1 LVLITIIPVLTS
13 GGYGYDSASSCDPNA
28 SRKGRSAQL
37 LQSIPCDL
45 SVQAYCN
52 LPGSAYPWHA
62 VRRFVHENQGLMRR
76 MYGDVRHIS
85 ILQAEIDN
93 NDIDIE
99 DIHRTAERYSRK
111 KAGKKMKHVHSTQFE
126 YVREKNN
133 DVITEPHFRPTQK
146 SSAFKSKLKTSSTT
160 NPTIINANMESTT
173 LSTIR
178 PDFLNIS
185 QPTTE
190 IGQEKKDQHKNS
202 NTTTKVEGEKID
214 IEKLSTIANLET
226 NIELVENVS
235 TTTVKTID
243 YTIGVTGSSAI
254 PVAKEAEEEI
264 NAQTSIDASTIS
276 TTTTDGEEKIQPQE
290 HNIPEIST
298 DKLDDKSNQIE
309 QNKTEV
315 NASKSPEGLLFQ
327 DAAQKDPPTI
337 NMRGVNACPV
347 KEEVVAPFW
356 ANNTRGEVLA
366 LLNLYPFEQ
375 YVHWE
380 KCSYEFKQMYCRE
393 GCRCEQQY
401 RLHRLLAYDPHN
413 ECRGIFSDWFRFPSC
428 CICKCYDLPYDFRVT
443 SRSPRTIARETIQYA
458 EDELQNAIYGH
469 ATDDW
474 YRPKDDDHI

>member
-1 LVLITIIPVLTS
+1 MEQ
-13 GGYGYDSASSCDPNA
+13 A
-28 SRKGRSAQL
+28 RRSFLPACKHVSDLQFSPTHIM
-37 LQSIPCDL
+37 QSIPPPTPKEMQFNKEL
-45 SVQAYCN
+45 HVPTLVQSLYI
-52 LPGSAYPWHA
+52 LVLY
-62 VRRFVHENQGLMRR
+62 VQMIGL
-76 MYGDVRHIS
+76 
-85 ILQAEIDN
+85 
-93 NDIDIE
+93 
-99 DIHRTAERYSRK
+99 K
-111 KAGKKMKHVHSTQFE
+111 
-126 YVREKNN
+126 
-133 DVITEPHFRPTQK
+133 RPTQK

-337 NMRGVNACPV
+337 NMRGVESEG
-347 KEEVVAPFW
+347 KEKVFSNVI
-356 ANNTRGEVLA
+356 RGDIGSGDRTQGD
-366 LLNLYPFEQ
+366 N
-375 YVHWE
+375 
-380 KCSYEFKQMYCRE
+380 SYTWM
-393 GCRCEQQY
+393 
-401 RLHRLLAYDPHN
+401 
-413 ECRGIFSDWFRFPSC
+413 
-428 CICKCYDLPYDFRVT
+428 
-443 SRSPRTIARETIQYA
+443 
-458 EDELQNAIYGH
+458 ELI
-469 ATDDW
+469 T
-474 YRPKDDDHI
+474 

>member
-1 LVLITIIPVLTS
+1 MLTS

-337 NMRGVNACPV
+337 NMRGV
-347 KEEVVAPFW
+347 
-356 ANNTRGEVLA
+356 
-366 LLNLYPFEQ
+366 
-375 YVHWE
+375 
-380 KCSYEFKQMYCRE
+380 
-393 GCRCEQQY
+393 
-401 RLHRLLAYDPHN
+401 
-413 ECRGIFSDWFRFPSC
+413 
-428 CICKCYDLPYDFRVT
+428 
-443 SRSPRTIARETIQYA
+443 
-458 EDELQNAIYGH
+458 
-469 ATDDW
+469 
-474 YRPKDDDHI
+474 